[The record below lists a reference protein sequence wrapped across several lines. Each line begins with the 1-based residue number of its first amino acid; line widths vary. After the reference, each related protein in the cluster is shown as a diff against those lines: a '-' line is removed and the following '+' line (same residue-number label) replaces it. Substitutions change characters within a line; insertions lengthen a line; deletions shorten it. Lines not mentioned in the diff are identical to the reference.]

1 MFRIIPMLFL
11 LLLFSSFALNLPERV
26 DSTAAARISAPKPD
40 GEKIFKIYCIACH
53 GLDGNLGASGAAK
66 LTESTLPLAERIKV
80 VTNGRNAMTGF
91 KALLKP
97 DQINAVAKYTM
108 ELKKK

>member
-1 MFRIIPMLFL
+1 MSRIITLMFL
-11 LLLFSSFALNLPERV
+11 LVFLSSFSVNQPERI
-26 DSTAAARISAPKPD
+26 DTLSTVGVSSPKPD

-66 LTESTLPLAERIKV
+66 LTESTLPLAERVKV